1 MKKFLLLAVLI
12 FISVSCSSK
21 KSKLNDENSS
31 DEDSG
36 TGFDVENS
44 DTDIPAEEEGEEP
57 ATDSDNDGKDDEK
70 VEADNEES
78 DPEFNDSDTQL
89 CRFDQCEI
97 SGICYEDG
105 EKESGHLCSVCDPQK
120 ERFSW
125 SPLES
130 GIICRISSG
139 ECDIAEK
146 CDGSDFE
153 CPVDSFKPKD
163 EPCGSQTESVC
174 DKPDTCDGYGECRAN
189 LEPENT
195 LCTDDGNMCNGA
207 EKCDNSGSCVSSGPI
222 VECDENEICDT
233 GTGVCVC
240 DADNSFFLSPDKTF
254 CAFAGNN
261 VPPTGQT
268 KCYNATEEIPCPTFE
283 SGLPFFGAD
292 AQYTDN
298 TAVLTVVGESPDRVV
313 TDSLTGLTWEL
324 DIDSVNKSWTD
335 AQNYCQNKGADW
347 RLPTIKELT
356 TTLNFNYSV
365 PACDQDFCPGNSGWF
380 WSSTIDSSDNTIVKN
395 LYMYQGDI
403 RTNAKTDTLSVRC
416 VKGTVFNPS
425 GVFVSN
431 EDPSEPVSKDSM
443 TGLSWTKSFGVATW
457 QDALHGC
464 EILNYGGFS
473 DWRLPNY
480 NEFHTVIDH
489 SINDPASTLPNIFN
503 SSHWTS
509 TTYIDVQGSA
519 FSFLFSSGRSSRTAK
534 TTSIRYLCVR

>member
-70 VEADNEES
+70 VEAENEES

-174 DKPDTCDGYGECRAN
+174 DKRIHATDMENAGLILNPKIHCALMMEICVTALKNVIIQEVVFLPAQLLNVMRTKSAI
-189 LEPENT
+189 PEQ
-195 LCTDDGNMCNGA
+195 
-207 EKCDNSGSCVSSGPI
+207 ECVSVMQI
-222 VECDENEICDT
+222 
-233 GTGVCVC
+233 
-240 DADNSFFLSPDKTF
+240 
-254 CAFAGNN
+254 
-261 VPPTGQT
+261 
-268 KCYNATEEIPCPTFE
+268 
-283 SGLPFFGAD
+283 
-292 AQYTDN
+292 
-298 TAVLTVVGESPDRVV
+298 
-313 TDSLTGLTWEL
+313 
-324 DIDSVNKSWTD
+324 
-335 AQNYCQNKGADW
+335 
-347 RLPTIKELT
+347 
-356 TTLNFNYSV
+356 
-365 PACDQDFCPGNSGWF
+365 
-380 WSSTIDSSDNTIVKN
+380 
-395 LYMYQGDI
+395 
-403 RTNAKTDTLSVRC
+403 
-416 VKGTVFNPS
+416 TVFFFHLTRHSALLQGTMSLLQVRQNVIMPLKR
-425 GVFVSN
+425 FRARLLKA
-431 EDPSEPVSKDSM
+431 DC
-443 TGLSWTKSFGVATW
+443 LSSV
-457 QDALHGC
+457 LMRN
-464 EILNYGGFS
+464 ILIILRF
-473 DWRLPNY
+473 
-480 NEFHTVIDH
+480 
-489 SINDPASTLPNIFN
+489 
-503 SSHWTS
+503 
-509 TTYIDVQGSA
+509 
-519 FSFLFSSGRSSRTAK
+519 
-534 TTSIRYLCVR
+534 